1 MSDAAKFDDTP
12 DFSLMLGGP
21 LYQLFLRLRMAK
33 PPLDLLTRRMIIMP
47 LIAWLPL
54 LLMSALGG
62 QVVGGGITVPF
73 LSDVGVHV
81 RFLLALPLLI
91 AAEVIVH
98 QHMRPIVGQLLQR
111 GIVPPDARPRFHAC
125 VVNMTKDTVWV
136 RDGVVPN
143 EGGLYEVLPI
153 LCMALYFVATY
164 DCAGLERGTTE
175 EGQSPTHR
183 ASGGASPQAND

>member
-47 LIAWLPL
+47 LISWLPL

-73 LSDVGVHV
+73 LSDLRVHV

-91 AAEVIVH
+91 AAEV
-98 QHMRPIVGQLLQR
+98 MS
-111 GIVPPDARPRFHAC
+111 
-125 VVNMTKDTVWV
+125 TST
-136 RDGVVPN
+136 
-143 EGGLYEVLPI
+143 
-153 LCMALYFVATY
+153 
-164 DCAGLERGTTE
+164 
-175 EGQSPTHR
+175 
-183 ASGGASPQAND
+183 